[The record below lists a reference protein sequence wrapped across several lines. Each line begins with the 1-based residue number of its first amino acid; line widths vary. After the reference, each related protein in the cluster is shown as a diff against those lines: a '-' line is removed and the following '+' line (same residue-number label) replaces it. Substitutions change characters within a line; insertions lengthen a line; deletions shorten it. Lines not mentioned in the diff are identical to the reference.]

1 MRKFCGSIVK
11 LAILSTLSLL
21 VLSAKQQPQYG
32 QSQPNPTEAQTRS
45 LSQKYTHAQIDYFVE
60 VALGSEFGD
69 SHTTI
74 KKWDK
79 DVRIKVLGSPTQ
91 QDVKTLRAVIDEV
104 NSITNGVHLQLNSQN
119 PNLTIYFVSESN
131 FSKYEANYSPVNLGF
146 FWNLWNKNNIIYNSK
161 ILISTEQITQTERS
175 HLIREELTQSL
186 GLMKDSYRYKD
197 SVFYQGWTSV
207 TQYAD
212 IDKALIEM
220 LYRPEVRPGMTKPQ
234 VLQVLRT
241 LDAKKE
247 LVPPCEPT
255 DANPALDF
263 SIESCQPQQ

>member
-1 MRKFCGSIVK
+1 MNNFILAATMRKFCGSIVK
-11 LAILSTLSLL
+11 FTILSTLSLL
-21 VLSAKQQPQYG
+21 LLSTKQQPQYG
-32 QSQPNPTEAQTRS
+32 QNTPNLTEEQTRS
-45 LSQKYTHAQIDYFVE
+45 LSRKYTQSQIDYFVE

-91 QDVKTLRAVIDEV
+91 QDVKTLRTVIHEI
-104 NSITNGVHLQLNSQN
+104 NSITNGVNLQLNSQN
-119 PNLTIYFVSESN
+119 PNVTIYFVSESN
-131 FSKYEANYSPVNLGF
+131 FRKYESNYSPTNLGF
-146 FWNLWNKNNIIYNSK
+146 FWNLWKDNGIIYDSR
-161 ILISTEQITQTERS
+161 ILVSTDGVTQTERS

-212 IDKALIEM
+212 IDRALIDM
-220 LYRPEVRPGMTKPQ
+220 LYRPEIRPGMTKSQ
-234 VLQVLRT
+234 VLQVLRN
-241 LDAKKE
+241 LDAQQE
-247 LVPPCEPT
+247 FVP
-255 DANPALDF
+255 
-263 SIESCQPQQ
+263 

>member
-1 MRKFCGSIVK
+1 
-11 LAILSTLSLL
+11 L
-21 VLSAKQQPQYG
+21 VLSTKQQPQYG
-32 QSQPNPTEAQTRS
+32 QGTPNPIEEQTRS
-45 LSQKYTHAQIDYFVE
+45 LSRKYTQAQIDYFVE

-91 QDVKTLRAVIDEV
+91 QDAKMLRTVINEI
-104 NSITNGVHLQLNSQN
+104 NSITDGVHLQLNSQN
-119 PNLTIYFVSESN
+119 PNVTIYFVSESN
-131 FSKYEANYSPVNLGF
+131 FRKYEANYSPINLGF
-146 FWNLWNKNNIIYNSK
+146 FWDLWKENNIIYNSK
-161 ILISTEQITQTERS
+161 ILISIDGVTQTERS

-220 LYRPEVRPGMTKPQ
+220 LYRPEIRPGMTKSQ

-247 LVPPCEPT
+247 SVPQCEPT
-255 DANPALDF
+255 DVNPALDF